1 MNKFNSILLGGYNG
15 DIEIRTD
22 GKDRFFITTGQR
34 QLHIV
39 SSKGKKQTFT
49 LRKDGN
55 CIAVLDNRRIAISH
69 GRAEIELVTY

>member
-22 GKDRFFITTGQR
+22 GKDRFFVTTGKR
-34 QLHIV
+34 HLHIV
-39 SSKGKKQTFT
+39 SSKGKKRRIILQN
-49 LRKDGN
+49 DSD